1 MIGPVVLDL
10 IGTIQDFVMNA
21 SYSVSVTEPL
31 LTKNIRK
38 HQLTIFWEQKISV
51 KLKIK
56 REGKETEKLHVA
68 LPLYYLEK
76 ISVLLIND

>member
-21 SYSVSVTEPL
+21 SYSVSVTKPL

-38 HQLTIFWEQKISV
+38 HQFTIFWEQE
-51 KLKIK
+51 L
-56 REGKETEKLHVA
+56 
-68 LPLYYLEK
+68 
-76 ISVLLIND
+76 N